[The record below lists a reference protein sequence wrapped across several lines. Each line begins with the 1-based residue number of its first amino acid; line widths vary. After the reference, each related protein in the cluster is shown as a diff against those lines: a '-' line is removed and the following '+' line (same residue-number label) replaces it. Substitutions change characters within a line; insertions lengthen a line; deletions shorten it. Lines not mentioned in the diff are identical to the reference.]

1 MRTTK
6 LMFLALAAAL
16 ALLALPAVSQ
26 AKARD
31 RDHDGLPDKWE
42 KHYHLSTHKNSANAD
57 PDRDHVDNGNEFR
70 EGTNPRKR
78 DTNGNGRPDGREDR
92 DRDHLVNAAEDTT
105 GNDPIDKDTDNDGIP
120 DGQEQAGVVG
130 SFNQAT
136 GDLRIDLAGGG
147 SVTGKVTNATEVEC
161 KTESETE
168 DQNDVSASHD
178 GNGEHADREHGDG
191 EHGNGEHGDGEHGDQ
206 CPAGALKEGARVHE
220 AELSATSGGP
230 VWEKIELL
238 TP

>member
-1 MRTTK
+1 
-6 LMFLALAAAL
+6 
-16 ALLALPAVSQ
+16 
-26 AKARD
+26 
-31 RDHDGLPDKWE
+31 
-42 KHYHLSTHKNSANAD
+42 
-57 PDRDHVDNGNEFR
+57 VDNGNEFR

-220 AELSATSGGP
+220 AELSATSAGP